1 MKDISDTLEYR
12 GVKYPLVFNI
22 NVLQEIQKKYG
33 SFEDWGNKVLK
44 ENGETDLDALI
55 GGVQEMINEGID
67 IHNET
72 APEAEKLQPL
82 TYKQTGRLLTAVGL
96 DASTDK
102 ILSLIAES
110 NKPAGEQPKNE

>member
-1 MKDISDTLEYR
+1 MKDIMDTLEYR

-33 SFEDWGNKVLK
+33 SFEVWAGKILK
-44 ENGETDLDALI
+44 DNGETDLDALI
-55 GGVQEMINEGID
+55 GGVQQMINEGID

-72 APEAEKLQPL
+72 AAEAEKMQPL

-96 DASTDK
+96 DESTDK
-102 ILSLIAES
+102 ILTLIAES

>member
-22 NVLQEIQKKYG
+22 NVLQEIQKKYE
-33 SFEDWGNKVLK
+33 SFEEWGNKVLK

-82 TYKQTGRLLTAVGL
+82 TYKQVGRLLTAVGL